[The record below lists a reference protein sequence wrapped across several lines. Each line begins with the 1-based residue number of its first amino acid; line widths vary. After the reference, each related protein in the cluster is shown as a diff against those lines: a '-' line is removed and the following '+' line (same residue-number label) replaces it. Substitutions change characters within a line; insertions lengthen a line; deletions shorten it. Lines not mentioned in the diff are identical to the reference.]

1 MFQGHG
7 AVVIGSETSGG
18 IRNITTTNGVSVGT
32 DCGIRIKSRRG
43 RGGVLENFRFDNW
56 VIEDAKQQ
64 AFEINTRYN
73 PSPDAPCGKT
83 TPVFKNFSYSS
94 ITIKNAG
101 QIAKIVGLPE
111 KAIAEL
117 RFTAINATGKIGFII
132 DQATDVELHHVRST
146 ATSGSP
152 ISVEYSSHLGLD
164 DVSHLVLDDVSPRSA
179 KSTTPAIAVTHFT
192 DLVVR
197 NSRAA
202 AGTGSFLFFTGA
214 KTAGLVLSAIDLS
227 RAQTDVEFGKDA
239 SPQSVTRK

>member
-18 IRNITTTNGVSVGT
+18 IRNITATNGVSVGT

-83 TPVFKNFSYSS
+83 TPVFKNFSYSN

-164 DVSHLVLDDVSPRSA
+164 DVAPRAA
-179 KSTTPAIAVTHFT
+179 KPTTPAIAVNHST

-202 AGTGSFLFFTGA
+202 AGTGSFLLLTGA
-214 KTAGLVLSAIDLS
+214 KTAGLVLSASDLS

>member
-18 IRNITTTNGVSVGT
+18 ILNITATNGVSVGT

-56 VIEDAKQQ
+56 VIEDAKRQ

-83 TPVFKNFSYSS
+83 TPVFKNFSYSN

-132 DQATDVELHHVRST
+132 DQATDVELHHVRSA

-152 ISVEYSSHLGLD
+152 ISVDNSSHLGLD
-164 DVSHLVLDDVSPRSA
+164 DVAPRAA
-179 KSTTPAIAVTHFT
+179 KPTPPAIAVNHST

-202 AGTGSFLFFTGA
+202 AGTGSFLLLTGA
-214 KTAGLVLSAIDLS
+214 KTAGLVLSANDLS

-239 SPQSVTRK
+239 SPQSVARK